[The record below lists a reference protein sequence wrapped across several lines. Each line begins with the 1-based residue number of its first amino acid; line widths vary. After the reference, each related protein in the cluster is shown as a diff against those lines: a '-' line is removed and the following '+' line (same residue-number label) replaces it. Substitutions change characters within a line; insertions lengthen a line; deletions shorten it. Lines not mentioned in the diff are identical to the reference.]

1 MSRNQNTVTEI
12 QAEVLGYLDEH
23 PEAADSVEA
32 IQRWWLLQ
40 RIARYSR
47 SLVQQALDGL
57 VAAQRVERRVL
68 GDGREVYTRARQT
81 AVVN

>member
-12 QAEVLGYLDEH
+12 QTEVLGYLEEH

-57 VAAQRVERRVL
+57 VVAQRVERRVL
-68 GDGREVYTRARQT
+68 GDGREVYARARQT

>member
-23 PEAADSVEA
+23 PEAADSIEA

>member
-1 MSRNQNTVTEI
+1 MPTSRKTLIEI
-12 QAEVLGYLDEH
+12 QTEVLGYLDEH

-40 RIARYSR
+40 RVARYSR
-47 SLVQQALDGL
+47 DRVQRALDGL
-57 VAAQRVERRVL
+57 VAARLVERRVL
-68 GDGREVYTRARQT
+68 GDGREVYAKSRQT

>member
-1 MSRNQNTVTEI
+1 MSREQSILMEI

-68 GDGREVYTRARQT
+68 GDGREVYARIRQT
-81 AVVN
+81 AVIN

>member
-1 MSRNQNTVTEI
+1 MTREQNALIEI

-47 SLVQQALDGL
+47 ERVQQALDGL
-57 VAAQRVERRVL
+57 VAARMVERRML
-68 GDGREVYTRARQT
+68 GDGREVYARVRVP
-81 AVVN
+81 AAID

>member
-57 VAAQRVERRVL
+57 VVAQRVERRVL
-68 GDGREVYTRARQT
+68 GDGREVYARARQT

>member
-68 GDGREVYTRARQT
+68 GDGREVYARVRQA

>member
-68 GDGREVYTRARQT
+68 GDGREVYARARQT